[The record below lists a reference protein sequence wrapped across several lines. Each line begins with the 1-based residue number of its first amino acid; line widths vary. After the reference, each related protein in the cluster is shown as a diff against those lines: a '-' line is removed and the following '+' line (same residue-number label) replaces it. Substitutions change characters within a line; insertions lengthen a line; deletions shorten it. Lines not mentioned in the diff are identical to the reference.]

1 MFCYS
6 LSFVLILLVS
16 FFTDHLS
23 NGIMN
28 MLRTFFAGRTFKG
41 LKLAHLIEDMPGSKL
56 LILYAVKKPK
66 FRVNQRAV
74 KDRYN
79 LFEKAFKNKMTGVVK
94 ASGINA
100 PEILI

>member
-1 MFCYS
+1 
-6 LSFVLILLVS
+6 
-16 FFTDHLS
+16 
-23 NGIMN
+23 
-28 MLRTFFAGRTFKG
+28 
-41 LKLAHLIEDMPGSKL
+41 MPGSKL